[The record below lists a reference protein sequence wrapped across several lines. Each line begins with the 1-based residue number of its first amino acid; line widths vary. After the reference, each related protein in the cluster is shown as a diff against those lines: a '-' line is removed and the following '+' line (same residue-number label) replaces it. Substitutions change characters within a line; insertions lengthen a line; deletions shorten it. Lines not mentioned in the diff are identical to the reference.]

1 MAIEMLL
8 LSGRPLPHV
17 LMMLIPEA
25 WQNDE
30 KMSKDKKAFYEFH
43 SAIMEPWDGPASVC
57 FTDGIIVGAT
67 LDRNGLRPS
76 RYCVTDDDTLI
87 MASESGVIN
96 VNHSKVVKR
105 GRLQPGKMFVADL
118 KQGRIISDDELKS
131 DLCKKQPYQDWLDQS
146 MLNLDSLEISADFN
160 LLEQDQKLF

>member
-1 MAIEMLL
+1 MAIEMLV
-8 LSGRPLPHV
+8 LSGRSLPHV

-25 WQNDE
+25 WQNDD
-30 KMSKDKKAFYEFH
+30 KMSPEKRAFYEFY

-57 FTDGIIVGAT
+57 FTDGVLVGAT

-76 RYCVTDDDTLI
+76 RYCLTDDDTLI

-96 VNHSKVVKR
+96 VDHGKVVER

-118 KQGRIISDDELKS
+118 DQDALYQMMSSRQGCAKNNRM
-131 DLCKKQPYQDWLDQS
+131 QS
-146 MLNLDSLEISADFN
+146 G
-160 LLEQDQKLF
+160 